1 MVRFS
6 FLIVLLTSLNVF
18 AQDSKMNTPINTG
31 VNMTVAILAVD
42 SGIAVGDT
50 ILGLYKYDDSVRVG
64 GLTVWNGTRL
74 AIALWG
80 DDSTSDLKDG
90 FLDGETI
97 KWVRRKDNQDLELT
111 PNYRIG
117 SNNWQANGITI
128 IEKINILR

>member
-1 MVRFS
+1 MIRFS